1 MSPAPLSPGTVV
13 GLTGSISS
21 GKSTVARYFEHL
33 GATRIDAD
41 QLAREVVAPGAP
53 ALQEIVERWG
63 EVLLDERGA
72 LRRAALA
79 ERIFSS
85 PAERRALEL
94 ITHPA
99 IAQLSATRI
108 ADAKTKGARLIIYEA
123 ALLVETGRAAA
134 FRPLI
139 VVTAP
144 RQRQLEWL
152 VARDGLSMVAAQ
164 ARIDSQLDPKEK
176 ARAADYLIDN
186 SGDIRS
192 LEAEC
197 ERLWSTLVGATTR

>member
-1 MSPAPLSPGTVV
+1 MSSAPLPLGAVV

-21 GKSTVARYFEHL
+21 GKSTVARFFERL
-33 GATRIDAD
+33 GAARIDAD

-53 ALQEIVERWG
+53 ALQAIVERWG
-63 EVLLDERGA
+63 EALLDERGA

-79 ERIFSS
+79 ERVFSS
-85 PAERRALEL
+85 PTERRALEL

-108 ADAKTKGARLIIYEA
+108 AEAQNRGARLVIYEA

-144 RQRQLEWL
+144 RQHQLDWL
-152 VARDGLSMVAAQ
+152 VARDGLSLAEAQ
-164 ARIDSQLDPKEK
+164 ARIDAQLDPEEK
-176 ARAADYLIDN
+176 ARAADYLIEN
-186 SGDIRS
+186 KGDLRS
-192 LEAEC
+192 LEAAC
-197 ERLWSTLVGATTR
+197 EGLWFTLVGGTTR